1 MNTPS
6 APNIIEIDVERA
18 LYNQSQSQLQNRNTS
33 QSPPR
38 TSYQERETLHQELQR
53 ERIRNL
59 QIDSL
64 TNIFMCIGVISACGF
79 ICYFVATGDYL
90 VLT

>member
-18 LYNQSQSQLQNRNTS
+18 LYNQSQLQNRNTS
-33 QSPPR
+33 QSPTR

-79 ICYFVATGDYL
+79 IGYFVATGDYL